1 MIVTC
6 YYDIYNK
13 PEKFIEYLYL
23 FYDIGISGI
32 PIILFTDPL
41 LVKKFRIF
49 PPSVKV
55 IGMPLESFELY
66 SIGTK
71 YTGNLPN
78 GRNKIKDT
86 NEFYSLMNTKIEFI
100 LRASEVCDDDTF
112 IWVDF
117 GILKIIKNT
126 ERFINKLKVVNEQT
140 YDKITIPGCWSM
152 GRGFTVEEVNW
163 RFCGG
168 FFVIPRKHIETFYE
182 HSRNVLKDFC
192 IQAIYKLTLETNV
205 LNIFEYFACKD
216 IIQWFFADHNDS
228 ILHNID
234 NVVNVANVANA
245 TNATN
250 ATNVANQ

>member
-23 FYDIGISGI
+23 FYDIGISGV

-55 IGMPLESFELY
+55 IGMPLDLFELY
-66 SIGTK
+66 SIGKT
-71 YTGNLPN
+71 YNGELPIN
-78 GRNKIKDT
+78 RSHTKDT
-86 NEFYSLMNTKIEFI
+86 KEFYSLMNTKIEFI
-100 LRASEVCDDDTF
+100 LRASEMCEDTNF
-112 IWVDF
+112 IWIDF

-126 ERFINKLKVVNEQT
+126 DRFINKLKSINEMSF
-140 YDKITIPGCWSM
+140 DKITIPGCWAM
-152 GRGFTVEEVNW
+152 GRTFSVEEVNW

-168 FFVIPRKHIETFYE
+168 FFVIPRKHIQTFFE

-192 IQAIYKLTLETNV
+192 NLPLYKLTWETNV
-205 LNIFEYFACKD
+205 WNIVEYFACKD

-228 ILHNID
+228 IIHNIP
-234 NVVNVANVANA
+234 NP
-245 TNATN
+245 
-250 ATNVANQ
+250 

>member
-55 IGMPLESFELY
+55 IGMPLELFELY
-66 SIGTK
+66 SIGKK
-71 YTGNLPN
+71 YTGKLPN
-78 GRNKIKDT
+78 SRNETKDT
-86 NEFYSLMNTKIEFI
+86 REFFSLMNTKIEFI
-100 LRASEVCDDDTF
+100 LRASEMCEDTNF
-112 IWVDF
+112 MWVDF

-126 ERFINKLKVVNEQT
+126 DRFINKLKAVNEKT
-140 YDKITIPGCWSM
+140 YDKITIPGCWAM
-152 GRGFTVEEVNW
+152 GRGFSVEEVNW

-168 FFVIPRKHIETFYE
+168 FFVIPRNHVQTFYE

-192 IQAIYKLTLETNV
+192 TNPIYKLTWETNV
-205 LNIFEYFACKD
+205 WNIVEYFACKD
-216 IIQWFFADHNDS
+216 IIQWFFADHNDT
-228 ILHNID
+228 IIHNIP
-234 NVVNVANVANA
+234 NPQSEIS
-245 TNATN
+245 
-250 ATNVANQ
+250 NQ